1 MLHVLSGGTVGGCEQ
16 HVLALLTGLDRRR
29 YEPWL
34 ACFEAQPDDAAPML
48 PLFRAAGVRTID
60 LRARRRS
67 DPGAFARFARLLR
80 HGHFDIVHVHSFR
93 TELGANVFARL
104 SRPVPRIVRTVHN
117 VDEFYVSRRYAALA
131 QASARGLD
139 RIVAISDAVREYL
152 CREAGLPP
160 DRIVR
165 IYYGIDPTPY
175 CPARGGSVSPA
186 TDEPVRRPT
195 IGVIARLAPQKGHRV
210 LIDAIPA
217 IAERFPD
224 LRVRFVGHEE
234 LSTVDELRAYALDRG
249 AADRILFEGY
259 RPAADVLPELDVFV
273 LPSRWEGFGLVL
285 VEAMAAARPIVA
297 TAVGPVPEV
306 VVDGVTGLLVPP
318 DDPVALASAIVRLLE
333 DPDLASAL
341 GRAGRARVESEFRL
355 ETMVT
360 RTQALYEE
368 LMEKAS

>member
-1 MLHVLSGGTVGGCEQ
+1 
-16 HVLALLTGLDRRR
+16 LDRRR

-48 PLFRAAGVRTID
+48 PLFRAAGVRTVD
-60 LRARRRS
+60 LRARRRT

-80 HGHFDIVHVHSFR
+80 RGHFDIVHVHSFR
-93 TELGANVFARL
+93 TELGANLFARL

-117 VDEFYVSRRYAALA
+117 IDEFYVSSHYATLA
-131 QASARGLD
+131 NVSARGLD
-139 RIVAISDAVREYL
+139 RMVAISDAVREYL
-152 CREAGLPP
+152 CQEAGLPP
-160 DRIVR
+160 DKIVR

-175 CPARGGSVSPA
+175 CPDRAASVPTRASAPA
-186 TDEPVRRPT
+186 AGPV

-224 LRVRFVGHEE
+224 LRVRFVGHEA
-234 LSTVDELRAYALDRG
+234 LSTVDELRAYARDRG
-249 AADRILFEGY
+249 VADRILFEGF
-259 RPAADVLPELDVFV
+259 RAAAEVLPDLDVFV
-273 LPSRWEGFGLVL
+273 LPSLWEGFGLVL
-285 VEAMAAARPIVA
+285 VEAMAAGRPIVA
-297 TAVGPVPEV
+297 SSVGPIPEV

-318 DDPVALASAIVRLLE
+318 GDPAALASTIVRLLE
-333 DPDLASAL
+333 DPDLATAL
-341 GRAGRARVESEFRL
+341 GRAGLARVEAEFRL
-355 ETMVT
+355 DSMIA